1 VYLSVQERH
10 GAVRARQVVPKT
22 AQDYVTV
29 LQFQTIVTRNHMRF
43 TGAPNLTE
51 SNRIPFEVSMSSG
64 RIVATRAL
72 RPDVPSQDIGCS
84 RLMGAVHRV
93 RCDAVEVVVL
103 EPRCKGRGALGVG
116 GEDTLIGPLGLQ
128 GVVEALYL
136 AVLPGQCGVMNTW
149 RAPSSVQAWRN
160 EYR

>member
-51 SNRIPFEVSMSSG
+51 SNRIPFGVSMSSG

-84 RLMGAVHRV
+84 RLRGAVHRV
-93 RCDAVEVVVL
+93 RCDDVECCSTRARVQG
-103 EPRCKGRGALGVG
+103 PRRVGR
-116 GEDTLIGPLGLQ
+116 
-128 GVVEALYL
+128 
-136 AVLPGQCGVMNTW
+136 W
-149 RAPSSVQAWRN
+149 R
-160 EYR
+160 